1 MLVNPPIEKL
11 LKHVENRYC
20 LAIAISK
27 RSRQLV
33 NGGLPLVKSASKN
46 EVSLACE
53 EFADDTV
60 VAVMQPV
67 RPSIPLKPEVVARKR
82 QEREQRFLDMEE
94 KANSEADNKQTKEQ
108 ATTAEPEESVSE
120 ANSDVL
126 DQNTESLEDM
136 IDAELDDTEANAEG
150 EYNE

>member
-1 MLVNPPIEKL
+1 MLVDPPIEKL

-33 NGGLPLVKSASKN
+33 NGGLPLIKSTSKN

-82 QEREQRFLDMEE
+82 QERELRFQEMEE
-94 KANSEADNKQTKEQ
+94 KANSETFVKQAAEPV
-108 ATTAEPEESVSE
+108 ATEAAAEPET
-120 ANSDVL
+120 AQGSDVL

-136 IDAELDDTEANAEG
+136 INAELDEADDAES

>member
-33 NGGLPLVKSASKN
+33 NGGLPLIKSASKN

-67 RPSIPLKPEVVARKR
+67 RPSVPLKPEVVARKR
-82 QEREQRFLDMEE
+82 QERELRFQDMEE
-94 KANSEADNKQTKEQ
+94 KANVEAANNQLAEQ
-108 ATTAEPEESVSE
+108 VAEAPEEATSE
-120 ANSDVL
+120 ANSDML
-126 DQNTESLEDM
+126 DQNTESLENM
-136 IDAELDDTEANAEG
+136 IDAELDDTEADADG

>member
-33 NGGLPLVKSASKN
+33 NGGLPLIKSASKN

-60 VAVMQPV
+60 VAVMQAV

-82 QEREQRFLDMEE
+82 QERELRFQDMEE
-94 KANSEADNKQTKEQ
+94 KANSEAANKQVAEQ
-108 ATTAEPEESVSE
+108 VVEAPEEAASE
-120 ANSDVL
+120 ANSDML
-126 DQNTESLEDM
+126 DQHTESLEDM
-136 IDAELDDTEANAEG
+136 IDAELDDTEANADG

>member
-33 NGGLPLVKSASKN
+33 NGGLPLIKTNSKN
-46 EVSLACE
+46 EVSVACE

-67 RPSIPLKPEVVARKR
+67 RPSIPLRPDVVARKR
-82 QEREQRFLDMEE
+82 QEREQRFQEAEE
-94 KANSEADNKQTKEQ
+94 KTNAETFTKPIPEQTET
-108 ATTAEPEESVSE
+108 AFSAEEPTT
-120 ANSDVL
+120 NNDML
-126 DQNTESLEDM
+126 DQNPESLEDM
-136 IDAELDDTEANAEG
+136 INSELDDTTADSDG

>member
-1 MLVNPPIEKL
+1 MLVDPPIEKL

-33 NGGLPLVKSASKN
+33 NGGLPLLKTDSKN
-46 EVSLACE
+46 EVSVACE

-67 RPSIPLKPEVVARKR
+67 RPAIPLKPEVVARKR
-82 QEREQRFLDMEE
+82 QEREQRFQDMEE
-94 KANSEADNKQTKEQ
+94 KANAETFVKPTEAIAPAAEAEN
-108 ATTAEPEESVSE
+108 EPEP
-120 ANSDVL
+120 NSDVM
-126 DQNTESLEDM
+126 DQANTESLEDM
-136 IDAELDDTEANAEG
+136 ISAELDDEDADSN
-150 EYNE
+150 EYDE